1 MLTEARVCVFQ
12 NPVEVTGDPGVD
24 SVVRLQSAAF
34 AEGDDTDDGDFIIHQ
49 GHEWTCKD

>member
-1 MLTEARVCVFQ
+1 MLTEARVCVVQ

-34 AEGDDTDDGDFIIHQ
+34 AERDDPDDSDLIVHQ
-49 GHEWTCKD
+49 GDEWTCKD